1 VIEILARLAWHVFRN
16 SKRKLRFILAHEKC
30 AMRGEKEG
38 STQLD
43 SRLSSEPPGEGMAQG
58 PRRTTAVIKC
68 KKRLAFYFALA
79 GCLLA
84 GCCQGGAA
92 DGVGDDLGNELLH
105 IH

>member
-1 VIEILARLAWHVFRN
+1 MEILAPTAGAWHVFRN
-16 SKRKLRFILAHEKC
+16 IRQTEAILAHKKKLKGKKTSI
-30 AMRGEKEG
+30 A
-38 STQLD
+38 
-43 SRLSSEPPGEGMAQG
+43 RLSSLVRTPGGGHGA
-58 PRRTTAVIKC
+58 RRTTAVIKC